1 MNDATSPKP
10 EGTLPDLCT
19 LSAEQQEHAAR
30 AKTCM
35 KRGIALLSSDRREN
49 LPEALRCFDEAL
61 QLRQRLPVGESVWFR
76 WLLTACWMN
85 RGDVLTRLGSTQ
97 NLADAVSSFDE
108 AIQHLERLPL
118 DDDPQYRGRL
128 VLAWM
133 NRAVALRSQGNAD
146 ALNDALI
153 SLDCAHEALLA
164 GTRAPDLSLRAS
176 VMMNRAALLL
186 ELPSP
191 RPLEA
196 MNDAERLLE
205 MCRPTETTEA
215 LAAELGLKARHVFC
229 RAVAVLLETPPVDT
243 THADEWI
250 LRATDKVDEAM
261 HLIAHWEK
269 QGAPEVLLTLRN
281 ELFRFG
287 CHMYLAWQPHFL
299 AEFLLDVLDPD
310 RGSPLHSAADDL
322 HSAALEMLELAA
334 AELSRRGPLDLGLQ
348 GMDRLLGVLESL
360 KEAGERIQK
369 LSK

>member
-1 MNDATSPKP
+1 MTVPASPMP
-10 EGTLPDLCT
+10 EGSRPDPPS
-19 LSAEQQEHAAR
+19 LSAELQAQAAR

-35 KRGIALLSSDRREN
+35 KRGIALLSTNRRET
-49 LPEALRCFDEAL
+49 LPEALQCFDEAL
-61 QLRQRLPVGESVWFR
+61 QLRQGLPFEESVWFR

-85 RGDVLTRLGSTQ
+85 RGDVLTRLGTPQ
-97 NLADAVSSFDE
+97 NLADAIRSFDE

-118 DDDPQYRGRL
+118 DDDLQYRGRL

-133 NRAVALRSQGNAD
+133 NRAVALRAQAAPD
-146 ALNDALI
+146 AMNDALV
-153 SLDCAHEALLA
+153 SLTRAQETLA
-164 GTRAPDLSLRAS
+164 AGRHAPDLSLRAS
-176 VMMNRAALLL
+176 ICLNLAALLL

-191 RPLEA
+191 RPLDAMHEA
-196 MNDAERLLE
+196 ESLQQ
-205 MCRPTETTEA
+205 MCLATETTEV

-269 QGAPEVLLTLRN
+269 QGAPEVLVMLRN

-299 AEFLLDVLDPD
+299 AEFLLDVLDPE
-310 RGSPLHSAADDL
+310 RGSPLHSGADDL
-322 HSAALEMLELAA
+322 YQGAQEMLELAA
-334 AELSRRGPLDLGLQ
+334 AELRRRGPLDLGLK

-360 KEAGERIQK
+360 KEASERIQE